1 MQSSFFDDD
10 KFANEGVAPPT
21 MAASSNQLWLG
32 AAMHQNLKQGYV
44 SNVKRA
50 RRLTPGHE

>member
-21 MAASSNQLWLG
+21 MAASSNQRWLG